1 MHEMSPCLVTVRKY
15 FSVAPGDT
23 VITGVKIHGDDNNPG
38 DETSAEICVGMP
50 IVIIDSVIAFIVIVK
65 NRYLKLFLHTNLINI
80 YNLKIYVLLFSYFQN
95 FCTASIPPIYKPNL
109 LNSKIRREQHIRF

>member
-1 MHEMSPCLVTVRKY
+1 MHVMSPCLVTVRKY

-23 VITGVKIHGDDNNPG
+23 VITGVKIHSDDNNPG

-65 NRYLKLFLHTNLINI
+65 NILIFAQKFNKYLQPQKLCIAMYLLI
-80 YNLKIYVLLFSYFQN
+80 F
-95 FCTASIPPIYKPNL
+95 
-109 LNSKIRREQHIRF
+109 